1 MLHHILQ
8 YGKQP
13 NRSDSKQKKSLP
25 EGRDRMGL
33 AYLTTFF
40 PLTTYTPF
48 GSCRSEVPTYWPLR
62 V

>member
-1 MLHHILQ
+1 M
-8 YGKQP
+8 QP

-48 GSCRSEVPTYWPLR
+48 GSCWLICRISGP
-62 V
+62 